1 MRSLLLIFALSLLQG
16 QQPPAPASLEGY
28 VVQLGT
34 GLPVPGARVIIGV
47 AQTTTDP
54 NGRFEFRNLTP
65 GKYPLAANH
74 PDFMPLEPAD
84 RSHGS
89 AVPTVTVAEGQ
100 KVTDIVL
107 SLVLKGVISG
117 RIFDR
122 NDAPVK
128 NATMQALKYTYQDG
142 RRILIPVS
150 TTLTND
156 LGEYRLLRLAPGPY
170 IVRAVSSDSAVP
182 EARLPVYFPG
192 TIDAASASVV
202 DLPPAVDFT
211 GVDLRLSELRA
222 VHVRRRVII
231 GDAGQPIFGGSLTLV
246 PRRGTVATGTPQRAT
261 FSGTG
266 SFEFRDMAPGSYEIV
281 ATANAASGRLAAS
294 ASVEIGG
301 RDIDEVTL
309 VLQPQLS
316 INGKISVEN
325 MQADSA
331 NMNLAG
337 TRVELRREPFTSEL
351 LILLPNVAADG
362 TFTLAG
368 VTPGD
373 YRLKVSTAGS
383 KGYVKFARF
392 GAADALNPPF
402 RIDGPGQLDV
412 VISLNAALVDA
423 MVLDAGQKPVP
434 AATAVL
440 VPDAPY
446 RQRLDLYYATGS
458 DAAGHVHFDNV
469 TPGDYRV
476 FAWEDVPADAWQDPD
491 FIRMHEHLGKSI
503 HVTESSQRNIE
514 LRLVPR

>member
-1 MRSLLLIFALSLLQG
+1 M
-16 QQPPAPASLEGY
+16 
-28 VVQLGT
+28 
-34 GLPVPGARVIIGV
+34 
-47 AQTTTDP
+47 
-54 NGRFEFRNLTP
+54 
-65 GKYPLAANH
+65 
-74 PDFMPLEPAD
+74 
-84 RSHGS
+84 
-89 AVPTVTVAEGQ
+89 
-100 KVTDIVL
+100 
-107 SLVLKGVISG
+107 
-117 RIFDR
+117 
-122 NDAPVK
+122 
-128 NATMQALKYTYQDG
+128 
-142 RRILIPVS
+142 
-150 TTLTND
+150 
-156 LGEYRLLRLAPGPY
+156 
-170 IVRAVSSDSAVP
+170 
-182 EARLPVYFPG
+182 
-192 TIDAASASVV
+192 
-202 DLPPAVDFT
+202 
-211 GVDLRLSELRA
+211 
-222 VHVRRRVII
+222 
-231 GDAGQPIFGGSLTLV
+231 

-373 YRLKVSTAGS
+373 YRLRVSTAGS

-412 VISLNAALVDA
+412 VISSLS
-423 MVLDAGQKPVP
+423 G
-434 AATAVL
+434 
-440 VPDAPY
+440 
-446 RQRLDLYYATGS
+446 
-458 DAAGHVHFDNV
+458 F
-469 TPGDYRV
+469 
-476 FAWEDVPADAWQDPD
+476 
-491 FIRMHEHLGKSI
+491 
-503 HVTESSQRNIE
+503 
-514 LRLVPR
+514 